1 MPYVATSPF
10 WQFVDHWQTLIA
22 GTFALLAGAT
32 AYIAGVQQARAT
44 TQSSRNQLIADAR
57 KDRLQARCI
66 AVGIAPEL
74 GALRVAHES
83 SVRMIDAV
91 ADLDQS
97 TSMMAHK
104 FLSDGCIEIPPILAR
119 NIDHLY
125 LLGEPAGPTILQL
138 VSVTLQYN
146 HMLET
151 LAQRLKE
158 HPHFIDP
165 PKHKN
170 DCSGHLKMIEEL
182 IDMADNEIEGCI
194 RKLTGN
200 FPEPVL

>member
-1 MPYVATSPF
+1 M
-10 WQFVDHWQTLIA
+10 
-22 GTFALLAGAT
+22 
-32 AYIAGVQQARAT
+32 AGVQQACAT
-44 TQSSRNQLIADAR
+44 TRSSRNQLAAAGR

-74 GALRVAHES
+74 DALRVAHES
-83 SVRMIDAV
+83 SSRMIDTV

-97 TSMMAHK
+97 TSMKAHK
-104 FLSDGCIEIPPILAR
+104 FVSDACIEIPPILAR

-138 VSVTLQYN
+138 VSVSLQYN
-146 HMLET
+146 HMLQT

-165 PKHKN
+165 PKHKK
-170 DCSGHLKMIEEL
+170 DCSGHLKMIGEL
-182 IDMADNEIEGCI
+182 IDTADEEIEG
-194 RKLTGN
+194 LH
-200 FPEPVL
+200 P